1 MTMDSPANIVI
12 IGAGVVG
19 LAVAAEVARPGRS
32 VYILEKNESFGR
44 ETSSRHSGVIH
55 AGLYYVPGSLKARL
69 CVEGNRLLYD
79 LCRRY
84 DIGHQ
89 MLGKIVVATEQA
101 ELYELE
107 RLRQNG
113 IASGAAGLELLSRR
127 HLQTLEPNVKALGG
141 LHSPSTGIID
151 SFALMRVF
159 AGLASSAGAHFVY
172 KAEVKAIDHQA
183 TGYDLVIQDSAGTS
197 GLSARIAINCA
208 GLSSDRVAAMAG
220 IDIDAASYRLHYC
233 KGQYFSVGNG
243 KNGFVSRLIFPV
255 PERHGAGLGVHVVF
269 DLDRRMRLG
278 PDTCYIGALDYS
290 VDPGQRLAFHQ
301 SAVRFLPF
309 LQPDDLEPESAG
321 IRPKLQ
327 PENGPFHDFVIRH
340 EADRGLPGFINLIGI
355 ESPGLTASPAIG
367 KYVAGIVDEILV
379 R

>member
-1 MTMDSPANIVI
+1 MDLAVDVVI

-19 LAVAAEVARPGRS
+19 LAVAAEVARTGRS
-32 VYILEKNESFGR
+32 VYVLEKNESFGR

-55 AGLYYVPGSLKARL
+55 AGLYYLPGSLKARL

-79 LCRRY
+79 LCRQY
-84 DIGHQ
+84 GIGHQ
-89 MLGKIVVATEQA
+89 RLGKIVVATEHA
-101 ELYELE
+101 EIEELE
-107 RLRQNG
+107 RLHQNG
-113 IASGAAGLELLSRR
+113 VASGAAGLEFLSRR
-127 HLQTLEPNVKALGG
+127 QLQSLEPRIKALAG

-151 SFALMRVF
+151 SFALMRLF
-159 AGLASSAGAHFVY
+159 AGLASAADAHFVY
-172 KAEVKAIDHQA
+172 RAEVTSIKPR
-183 TGYDLVIQDSAGTS
+183 TPGYELVVQDSSGTS
-197 GLSARIAINCA
+197 GLSARIVINCA
-208 GLSSDRVAAMAG
+208 GLSSDRIAAMAG

-243 KNGFVSRLIFPV
+243 KNRFVSRLIFPV

-278 PDTCYIGALDYS
+278 PDTCYIGALDYT
-290 VDPGQRLAFHQ
+290 VDPGQRLAFYQ

-309 LQPDDLEPESAG
+309 LEPDDLEPESAG

-367 KYVAGIVDEILV
+367 KYVAAIVDEILV